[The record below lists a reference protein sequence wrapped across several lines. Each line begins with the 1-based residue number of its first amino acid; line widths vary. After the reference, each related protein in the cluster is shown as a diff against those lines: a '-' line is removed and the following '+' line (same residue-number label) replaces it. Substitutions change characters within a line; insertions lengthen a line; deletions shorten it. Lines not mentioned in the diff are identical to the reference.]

1 MAEKIYPAS
10 PQKRKE
16 QREKGNVVKSTE
28 LVTLVTLFISLAF
41 IYNKKDSIFTLMEK
55 FLYILYTNMNKDI
68 RLNIL
73 TPFVTQIML
82 TLLPLLCVIA
92 IAGFLAN
99 YFQVGLKFTPKS
111 IAPDFKKINPV
122 NGFKRMFSKDSII
135 ELGKALLKVIGVM
148 YIAVGEIKVIMYQA
162 SNTFNANIYTSFTY
176 IFDSIFSIVIKIS
189 MLLLGVSLVDFTYK
203 KYKFEKDLMM
213 TREEAMEEF
222 KKQEGNPH
230 TKNRQREFAR
240 TLTKKQIQKVKQASF
255 VITNPTH
262 FAVALEYDIKKHVAP
277 VVLFKGVDEIALAAK
292 KIANENKI
300 PMIEN
305 KPLARAL
312 YAKANEGD
320 VIPYELWSSVA
331 DVIKHIY
338 EVNDNI
344 E

>member
-16 QREKGNVVKSTE
+16 QREKGNVVKSTDI
-28 LVTLVTLFISLAF
+28 VTLATLFVSLMF
-41 IYNKKDSIFTLMEK
+41 IYNKKDSIFNLMDK
-55 FLYILYTNMNKDI
+55 LLYIVYNNINKEVN
-68 RLNIL
+68 LNIL
-73 TPFVTQIML
+73 KPFVTQLIMF
-82 TLLPLLCVIA
+82 LLPLLCVIA
-92 IAGFLAN
+92 VTGFLAN

-111 IAPDFKKINPV
+111 MAPDLKKINPI
-122 NGFKRMFSKDSII
+122 NGFKRMFSKDSIV
-135 ELGKALLKVIGVM
+135 ELGKSLLKVTGVL
-148 YIAVGEIKVIMYQA
+148 YIAITEIKVIMFQA
-162 SNTFNANIYTSFTY
+162 ANTFNTNVHISFTY

-189 MLLLGVSLVDFTYK
+189 ILLLGVSLVDFTYK

-213 TREEAMEEF
+213 TKEEAMEEY

-262 FAVALEYDIKKHVAP
+262 FAVALEYDMQKHVAP

-292 KIANENKI
+292 QIAKENKI

-331 DVIKHIY
+331 DVINHIY
-338 EVNDNI
+338 EVNGKI
-344 E
+344 

>member
-16 QREKGNVVKSTE
+16 QREKGNVVKSTDI
-28 LVTLVTLFISLAF
+28 VTLATLFVSLMF
-41 IYNKKDSIFTLMEK
+41 IYNKKDSIFNLMDK
-55 FLYILYTNMNKDI
+55 LLYIVYNNINKEVN
-68 RLNIL
+68 LNIL
-73 TPFVTQIML
+73 NPFVMQLIMF
-82 TLLPLLCVIA
+82 LLPLLCVIA
-92 IAGFLAN
+92 VTGFLAN

-111 IAPDFKKINPV
+111 MAPDLKKINPI
-122 NGFKRMFSKDSII
+122 NGFKRMFSKDSIV
-135 ELGKALLKVIGVM
+135 ELGKSLLKVTGVL
-148 YIAVGEIKVIMYQA
+148 YIAITEIKVIMFQA
-162 SNTFNANIYTSFTY
+162 ANTFNTNVHISFTY

-189 MLLLGVSLVDFTYK
+189 ILLLGVSLVDFTYK

-213 TREEAMEEF
+213 TKEEAMEEY

-262 FAVALEYDIKKHVAP
+262 FAVALEYDMQKHVAP

-292 KIANENKI
+292 QIAKENKI

-331 DVIKHIY
+331 DVINHIY
-338 EVNDNI
+338 EVNGKI
-344 E
+344 

>member
-16 QREKGNVVKSTE
+16 QREKGNVVKSTDI
-28 LVTLVTLFISLAF
+28 VTLATLFVSLMF
-41 IYNKKDSIFTLMEK
+41 IYNKKDSIFNLMDK
-55 FLYILYTNMNKDI
+55 LLYIVYNNINKEVN
-68 RLNIL
+68 LNIL
-73 TPFVTQIML
+73 KPFVTQLIMF
-82 TLLPLLCVIA
+82 LLPLLCVIA
-92 IAGFLAN
+92 VTGFLAN

-111 IAPDFKKINPV
+111 MAPDLKKINPI
-122 NGFKRMFSKDSII
+122 NGFKRMFSKDSIV
-135 ELGKALLKVIGVM
+135 ELGKSLLKVTGVL
-148 YIAVGEIKVIMYQA
+148 YIAITEIKVIMFQA
-162 SNTFNANIYTSFTY
+162 ANTFNTNVHISFTY

-189 MLLLGVSLVDFTYK
+189 ILLLGVSLVDFTYK

-213 TREEAMEEF
+213 TKEEAMEEY

-262 FAVALEYDIKKHVAP
+262 FAVALEYDMQKHVAP

-292 KIANENKI
+292 QIAKENKI

-320 VIPYELWSSVA
+320 VIPYELWNSVA
-331 DVIKHIY
+331 DVINHIY
-338 EVNDNI
+338 EVNGKI
-344 E
+344 

>member
-16 QREKGNVVKSTE
+16 EREKGNVVKSTDI
-28 LVTLVTLFISLAF
+28 VTLATLFVSLMF
-41 IYNKKDSIFTLMEK
+41 IYNKKDSIFNLMDK
-55 FLYILYTNMNKDI
+55 LLYIVYNNINKEVN
-68 RLNIL
+68 LNIL
-73 TPFVTQIML
+73 NPFVMQLIMF
-82 TLLPLLCVIA
+82 LLPLLCVIA
-92 IAGFLAN
+92 VTGFLAN

-111 IAPDFKKINPV
+111 MAPDLKKINPI
-122 NGFKRMFSKDSII
+122 NGFKRMFSKDSIV
-135 ELGKALLKVIGVM
+135 ELGKSLLKVTGVL
-148 YIAVGEIKVIMYQA
+148 YIAITEIKVIMFQA
-162 SNTFNANIYTSFTY
+162 ANTFNTNVHISFTY

-189 MLLLGVSLVDFTYK
+189 ILLLGVSLVDFTYK

-213 TREEAMEEF
+213 TKEEAMEEY

-262 FAVALEYDIKKHVAP
+262 FAVALEYDMQKHVAP

-292 KIANENKI
+292 QIAKENKI

-331 DVIKHIY
+331 DVINHIY
-338 EVNDNI
+338 EVNGKI
-344 E
+344 

>member
-16 QREKGNVVKSTE
+16 QREKGNVVKSTDI
-28 LVTLVTLFISLAF
+28 VTLATLFVSLMF
-41 IYNKKDSIFTLMEK
+41 IYNKKDSIFNLMDK
-55 FLYILYTNMNKDI
+55 LLYIVYNNINKEVN
-68 RLNIL
+68 LNIL
-73 TPFVTQIML
+73 KPFVTQLIMF
-82 TLLPLLCVIA
+82 LLPLLCVIA
-92 IAGFLAN
+92 VTGFLAN

-111 IAPDFKKINPV
+111 MAPDLKKINPI
-122 NGFKRMFSKDSII
+122 NGFKRMFSKDSIV
-135 ELGKALLKVIGVM
+135 ELGKSLLKVTGVL
-148 YIAVGEIKVIMYQA
+148 YIAITEIKVIMFQA
-162 SNTFNANIYTSFTY
+162 ANTFNTNVHISFTY

-189 MLLLGVSLVDFTYK
+189 ILLLGVSLVDFTYK

-213 TREEAMEEF
+213 TKEEAMEEY

-262 FAVALEYDIKKHVAP
+262 FAVALEYDMQKHVAP

-292 KIANENKI
+292 QIAKENKI

-320 VIPYELWSSVA
+320 VIPYELWNSVA
-331 DVIKHIY
+331 DVINHIY
-338 EVNDNI
+338 EVNGEI
-344 E
+344 

>member
-16 QREKGNVVKSTE
+16 EREKGNVVKSTDI
-28 LVTLVTLFISLAF
+28 VTLATLFVSLMF
-41 IYNKKDSIFTLMEK
+41 IYNKKDSIFNLMDK
-55 FLYILYTNMNKDI
+55 LLYIVYNNINKEVN
-68 RLNIL
+68 LNIL
-73 TPFVTQIML
+73 KPFVTQLIMF
-82 TLLPLLCVIA
+82 LLPLLCVIA
-92 IAGFLAN
+92 VTGFLAN

-111 IAPDFKKINPV
+111 MAPDLKKINPI
-122 NGFKRMFSKDSII
+122 NGFKRMFSKDSIV
-135 ELGKALLKVIGVM
+135 ELGKSLLKVTGVL
-148 YIAVGEIKVIMYQA
+148 YIAITEIKVIMFQA
-162 SNTFNANIYTSFTY
+162 ANTFNTNVHISFTY

-189 MLLLGVSLVDFTYK
+189 ILLLGVSLVDFTYK

-213 TREEAMEEF
+213 TKEEAMEEY

-262 FAVALEYDIKKHVAP
+262 FAVALEYDMQKHVAP

-292 KIANENKI
+292 QIAKENKI

-320 VIPYELWSSVA
+320 VIPYELWNSVA
-331 DVIKHIY
+331 DVINHIY
-338 EVNDNI
+338 EVNGEI
-344 E
+344 